1 MIEPTLLLFTTEDS
15 GLGMIEDINQDQ
27 NPDPDQLQDQ
37 FIDQETLE
45 ELWDIG
51 C

>member
-27 NPDPDQLQDQ
+27 DQLQDQ

-45 ELWDIG
+45 ELWDIA